1 MSINGSL
8 PGMEKIKTV
17 RVFSEGLDR
26 IKNEWKEEI
35 LSAKL
40 MGDYEESVFTLES
53 EIVCTIGIAGFLLGI
68 VTVSLSGSTVW
79 VEWIENKGKIIEVL

>member
-1 MSINGSL
+1 MWFLMSINGSL
-8 PGMEKIKTV
+8 PEMEKIKKV
-17 RVFSEGLDR
+17 QVFSEGLDR

-53 EIVCTIGIAGFLLGI
+53 EIVCTIGIAGFMLGI
-68 VTVSLSGSTVW
+68 VTVTLSGTVW
-79 VEWIENKGKIIEVL
+79 AEWV